1 MRKAKR
7 DRDRDDGSEFGNF
20 KDYYGSLK
28 RVAASDQR
36 LEHLPGELFA
46 GKDVL
51 DVGCNEGVVSLSVW
65 ARFKPRT
72 LVGVDLDG
80 QLVAKA
86 RRNRDDFRGKRQTHV
101 TGLVEA
107 QGRVA
112 DRTAFRD
119 LEGLSFEEGNAV
131 TGAER
136 AAESVDAV
144 LLLSVTKWIQLQHG
158 DAGLKEAFAR
168 IWRSLRPGG
177 VLVLEPQ
184 PLQSY
189 KKRKKRATQAMREH
203 LRAMQ
208 LLPEAFPAYLC
219 DTVGF
224 VLLATHHPDSESK
237 GFRRPLYVFQKPAA
251 LAN

>member
-1 MRKAKR
+1 MHRAKR
-7 DRDRDDGSEFGNF
+7 DRGGNEFGNF

-28 RVAASDQR
+28 RMATSDQR
-36 LEHLPGELFA
+36 LEHLPAELFA

-80 QLVAKA
+80 ALVARA
-86 RRNRDDFRGKRQTHV
+86 RRHLDDFRTKRQTHV

-112 DRTAFRD
+112 DRSVFRD
-119 LEGLSFEEGNAV
+119 MEGLSFEEGNAV
-131 TGAER
+131 TGPER
-136 AAESVDAV
+136 VTESADTV
-144 LLLSVTKWIQLQHG
+144 LLLSVTKWIHLQHG

-168 IWRSLRPGG
+168 IWRTLRPGG
-177 VLVLEPQ
+177 ALVLEPQ

-189 KKRKKRATQAMREH
+189 KKRKKRATLAMREH
-203 LRAMQ
+203 LKAMK
-208 LLPEAFPAYLC
+208 LLPEVLPAYLC

-224 VLLATHHPDSESK
+224 TLMTTHHPESASK
-237 GFRRPLYVFQKPAA
+237 GFRRPLYVFQKPA
-251 LAN
+251 L